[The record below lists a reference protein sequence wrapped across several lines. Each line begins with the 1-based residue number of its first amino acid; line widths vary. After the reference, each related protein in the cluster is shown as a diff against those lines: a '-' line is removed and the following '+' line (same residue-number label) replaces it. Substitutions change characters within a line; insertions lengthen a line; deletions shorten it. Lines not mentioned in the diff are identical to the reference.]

1 MSERAG
7 MEIKNKFIS
16 AAIVAG
22 LSFVVSL
29 SVTMYSERSPKLT
42 YELFSSDSFDLNNKK
57 RSVSSFRIEN
67 NGRKEAESVE
77 VAFKYKEGMTV
88 MDKSII
94 LSSEAIVY
102 KVAENTEAGM
112 KLHLPILNP
121 TESITIS
128 FVGSGDKGFIDVG
141 LRAKGEVGKKKDIRN
156 IQRKEVKFLVLYG
169 LVIIFLTAGFIFL
182 VLYFISPVEKKDIS
196 NALKKDAA

>member
-29 SVTMYSERSPKLT
+29 SVTMYSERSPKLI

-57 RSVSSFRIEN
+57 RSVSGFRIEN

-77 VAFKYKEGMTV
+77 IAFKYREGMTV

-102 KVAENTEAGM
+102 TVAENTEAGM

-128 FVGSGDKGFIDVG
+128 FVGSSDKGFIDVG

-156 IQRKEVKFLVLYG
+156 IQRKEVTFLVQYG
-169 LVIIFLTAGFIFL
+169 LVIMFLTAGFIFL
-182 VLYFISPVEKKDIS
+182 VLYFINPVEKKDTS
-196 NALKKDAA
+196 NVLKKDAA